1 MRILVSGAT
10 YHPSVNGQAIFTINL
25 TEGLAKNGHEVAMVF
40 PSEQG
45 RAYRCTR
52 NGVKL
57 EAVDS
62 FNLSFIHPDTFLP
75 LPSAKRIREVFDDFR
90 PEIVHIQDHYPIC
103 RFVVKESKKRNIKIV
118 GTNHF
123 MPDNLAAYVP
133 GLSKV
138 KPLYNWIMWKWMQ
151 GVYNRVDVLTT
162 QSRVAGEIVRTN
174 GLRVPA
180 FPVSCG
186 IDLGRFFPDPSVDRE
201 NCRLQYGLDPNRKIF
216 LFVGRI
222 DREKRIDVLLRAFHK
237 LKRDDIQLAI
247 AGYGAAMNELQALAQ
262 ELNLGERVRF
272 TGFVH
277 EDLHVLLNSADI
289 FVMPSEAELLSLA
302 TLEAMACGRP
312 LLLANALALP
322 ELVTQNVN
330 GYLFKPGDIC
340 DAAGYIDLLAD
351 HPERW
356 NEMGMAS
363 LEKVQ
368 FHSLENSIQRY
379 EALYKATIA
388 P

>member
-1 MRILVSGAT
+1 MRIVVSGAT
-10 YHPSVNGQAIFTINL
+10 YYPSVNGQAIFTINL
-25 TEGLAKNGHEVAMVF
+25 TEGLAKNGHDVAMIF
-40 PSEQG
+40 PSERG
-45 RAYRCTR
+45 RAYTCSR
-52 NGVKL
+52 NGVRL

-62 FNLSFIHPDTFLP
+62 FNLHFIHPDTFLP
-75 LPSAKRIREVFDDFR
+75 LPSAKRIRDIFDDFQ

-103 RFVVKESKKRNIKIV
+103 RSVVREAKKRNIKIV

-123 MPDNLAAYVP
+123 MPENLAAYVP
-133 GLSKV
+133 VLSKI
-138 KPLYNWIMWKWMQ
+138 KPIYNRIMWKWMLA
-151 GVYNRVDVLTT
+151 VYKKVDVLTT
-162 QSRVAGEIVRTN
+162 QSNVAGEIVRAN
-174 GLRVPA
+174 GLCVPA

-186 IDLGRFFPDPSVDRE
+186 IDLDRFFPDPSVDRTT
-201 NCRLQYGLDPNRKIF
+201 CRNQYGLDPDRKIF
-216 LFVGRI
+216 LFVGRV
-222 DREKRIDVLLRAFHK
+222 DREKRIDILLRAFHQ
-237 LKRDDIQLAI
+237 LQRDDIQLAI
-247 AGYGAAMNELQALAQ
+247 AGYGAAMNELQALAK
-262 ELNLGERVRF
+262 ELNLQERVRF

-277 EDLHVLLNSADI
+277 EDLHVLLNSIDV

-330 GYLFKPGDIC
+330 GYLFKPGDTC
-340 DAAGYIDLLAD
+340 DAAHYIDLLAD

-368 FHSLENSIQRY
+368 YHSLENSIRRY
-379 EALYKATIA
+379 ETLYRTPIGF
-388 P
+388 